1 VSGKRTLQVIVVA
14 TAGIILVSGA
24 AFAFKTTG
32 STAPVS
38 ATTGETMAVVISQA
52 APTVFLTPGRS
63 VPLHGTVSNP
73 NAEPVTFTGFAAT
86 IESIK
91 TTHGEAARP
100 CAPEDYF
107 LDGGPQI
114 TNGDSSDIPGL
125 GEVGWEGMTLHMI
138 RDDTSSQDD
147 CKGAT
152 VNIAYTTTP

>member
-1 VSGKRTLQVIVVA
+1 VSGKRTLQVTV
-14 TAGIILVSGA
+14 TAIAGVILASGA
-24 AFAFKTTG
+24 AFAFK
-32 STAPVS
+32 STS
-38 ATTGETMAVVISQA
+38 NIETLSTTTGEPAAVIISQA

-86 IESIK
+86 IDSIK
-91 TTHGEAARP
+91 TTHGEASRP
-100 CAPEDYF
+100 CVPEDYF

-125 GEVGWEGMTLHMI
+125 GEVSWEGMTLHMI

-152 VNIAYTTTP
+152 VNITYTTTP

>member
-1 VSGKRTLQVIVVA
+1 VSGKRTLQAIVVA

-32 STAPVS
+32 STTPVS

-63 VPLHGTVSNP
+63 VPLRGTVANP

-91 TTHGEAARP
+91 TTHGQAARP
-100 CAPEDYF
+100 CTPEDYF
-107 LDGGPQI
+107 LDGGPQL
-114 TNGDSSDIPGL
+114 TGTDSSDIPAL
-125 GEVGWEGMTLHMI
+125 GQVEWEGMTLHMI

-147 CKGAT
+147 CAGAV